1 MPSERQAVD
10 RSRPCRGGATPGAS
24 HPETRKRKRTGSVE
38 FCVNEQFCTDR
49 VDPRAHHPIK
59 SGHSRWLRPE
69 TRRGVNGDGLCTKH
83 SAIATRPQ
91 NVCGPLNKRAIPFT
105 APLISLWPCP
115 GSRSHVRMKTARRA
129 THMRAV
135 APAATGSPTP
145 RQPNERRPPIKV
157 TCRPE
162 AVHEVANEA
171 AKKERCERLASTQGA
186 SECRRR
192 TMRVY
197 SG

>member
-1 MPSERQAVD
+1 MVVTQPEPDRLAPLPRQA
-10 RSRPCRGGATPGAS
+10 S
-24 HPETRKRKRTGSVE
+24 
-38 FCVNEQFCTDR
+38 
-49 VDPRAHHPIK
+49 
-59 SGHSRWLRPE
+59 
-69 TRRGVNGDGLCTKH
+69 
-83 SAIATRPQ
+83 
-91 NVCGPLNKRAIPFT
+91 
-105 APLISLWPCP
+105 
-115 GSRSHVRMKTARRA
+115 
-129 THMRAV
+129 
-135 APAATGSPTP
+135 
-145 RQPNERRPPIKV
+145 PPIKV